1 MADVDIKAR
10 VSVDTGNAAQQIG
23 NTKKAV
29 AGLGDEVKKA
39 GGGSFDKLKGSLA
52 GVGPAAM
59 EAAKGSGML
68 NAALNVLKANP
79 IVLVVTTLAALIIGL
94 FSHFKKMEGVSDSL
108 GKAWGALSGVFN
120 TFLNKILTPLIEG
133 FTKIVELLTSGVIWV
148 LEKVGIASEGAA
160 EKFGQITEALD
171 DLEDAERNQAIALAE
186 SNRKLQEARE
196 IAGDA
201 NVPIRE
207 RIEALKLAAK
217 IEKEELDKVVEYNR
231 LKAQLTMESIAM
243 ELGARKELI
252 ALIQEGS
259 LESLKAARMELMAM
273 QNVDK
278 EKLSQIDAMII
289 AAEDAAAK
297 RAKIG
302 KKTESQITSM
312 EKEEQQKRAAQHEEY
327 LRKRNEREEKAE
339 QARLA
344 KWDEIQKNH
353 QARQRQYDDLDKL
366 VEEKK
371 KEDHKK
377 SLEVNIGNL
386 HKIADARIKTSAD
399 ATKKELEDAAS
410 KAAYEKMTDDQ
421 RVGSLQAV
429 GNATQALG
437 QIVGQQTAAGKALG
451 IATAT
456 INTYQGVTEAL
467 KQKSVLPSP
476 FDVIAK
482 IANVATIVASGI
494 GAVRNIMRVN
504 VPGGGG
510 GGGGSVPSGNLTAAA
525 PLAPAI
531 ASTALNA
538 SSIQA
543 VGNAASGGTARAFVL
558 ESDIAN
564 NRERIER
571 INRAARI

>member
-29 AGLGDEVKKA
+29 QGLGEEVKKA
-39 GGGSFDKLKGSLA
+39 GGGNFDKLKGSLA

-59 EAAKGSGML
+59 DAAKGSGML
-68 NAALNVLKANP
+68 NMALNVLKANP
-79 IVLVVTTLAALIIGL
+79 IVLVVTTLAGILIGL
-94 FSHFKKMEGVSDSL
+94 FSQFKKMEGVSDSL
-108 GKAWGALSGVFN
+108 GKAWGALSGVFS
-120 TFLNKILTPLIEG
+120 TFINKILTPLIEG
-133 FTKIVELLTSGVIWV
+133 FVKIVELLTSGVIWV
-148 LEKVGIASEGAA
+148 LEKTGIATEGAA
-160 EKFGQITEALD
+160 EKFGQLTEALD
-171 DLEDAERNQAIALAE
+171 DLEDAEKNNAIALAE

-196 IAGDA
+196 IAADA
-201 NVPIRE
+201 NLPIRE
-207 RIEALKLAAK
+207 RIKALREAAR

-243 ELGARKELI
+243 ELGARSELI
-252 ALIQEGS
+252 AKIQEGS
-259 LESLKAARMELMAM
+259 LESLKAARMELMSM

-278 EKLSQIDAMII
+278 EKLAQIDSMII

-302 KKTESQITSM
+302 KKTEREITGL
-312 EKEEQQKRAAQHEEY
+312 EKEEQDKRKAQHDAY
-327 LRKRNEREEKAE
+327 LREKAE
-339 QARLA
+339 REARMEQARIEKIENIEKAHTLRHQQILNERKQWEKDKEKEQFDTSTKGLQDLA
-344 KWDEIQKNH
+344 SKRIEES
-353 QARQRQYDDLDKL
+353 ARAT
-366 VEEKK
+366 
-371 KEDHKK
+371 KEQMD
-377 SLEVNIGNL
+377 
-386 HKIADARIKTSAD
+386 D
-399 ATKKELEDAAS
+399 ATEL
-410 KAAYEKMTDDQ
+410 AAYEKMMNDQ
-421 RVGSLQAV
+421 RAGSIQAV
-429 GNATQALG
+429 GQATQALG
-437 QIVGQQTAAGKALG
+437 QIVGQQTVAGKALG

-494 GAVRNIMRVN
+494 SAVRNIARVQ
-504 VPGGGG
+504 VPGGAG
-510 GGGGSVPSGNLTAAA
+510 GGGGSVPSSALTAAA
-525 PLAPAI
+525 PIAPTI
-531 ASTALNA
+531 AGTALSA

-543 VGNAASGGTARAFVL
+543 VGNAAAGGTARAFVL

>member
-59 EAAKGSGML
+59 DAAKGSGML

-259 LESLKAARMELMAM
+259 LESLKAARLELMAM

-312 EKEEQQKRAAQHEEY
+312 EKEEQDKRKAQHEAY
-327 LRKRNEREEKAE
+327 LRNKAETQARLE
-339 QARLA
+339 QARVERAEEIEKAHTLRHQQILNERKQWEKADQKEKFDTTTKGLQDLA
-344 KWDEIQKNH
+344 DKRIEES
-353 QARQRQYDDLDKL
+353 ARATQSQIDDA
-366 VEEKK
+366 
-371 KEDHKK
+371 
-377 SLEVNIGNL
+377 N
-386 HKIADARIKTSAD
+386 
-399 ATKKELEDAAS
+399 EL
-410 KAAYEKMTDDQ
+410 AAYDKMINDQ
-421 RVGSLQAV
+421 RVGSIQAV

-476 FDVIAK
+476 FDVVAK

-510 GGGGSVPSGNLTAAA
+510 GGSSAAPSAALTSAA
-525 PLAPAI
+525 PLAPAL
-531 ASTALNA
+531 ASTSLNA

-571 INRAARI
+571 LNRAARI

>member
-10 VSVDTGNAAQQIG
+10 VSVDTGNATQQIG

-59 EAAKGSGML
+59 DAAKGSGML

-108 GKAWGALSGVFN
+108 GKAWGALSGVFS
-120 TFLNKILTPLIEG
+120 TFMNKILTPLIEG

-243 ELGARKELI
+243 ELGARQELI
-252 ALIQEGS
+252 AMIQEGS
-259 LESLKAARMELMAM
+259 LESLKAARLELMAM

-302 KKTESQITSM
+302 KKTESQITSL
-312 EKEEQQKRAAQHEEY
+312 EKEEQDKRKAQHQEY
-327 LRKRNEREEKAE
+327 LR
-339 QARLA
+339 
-344 KWDEIQKNH
+344 D
-353 QARQRQYDDLDKL
+353 
-366 VEEKK
+366 
-371 KEDHKK
+371 
-377 SLEVNIGNL
+377 
-386 HKIADARIKTSAD
+386 
-399 ATKKELEDAAS
+399 
-410 KAAYEKMTDDQ
+410 KAAYEQRMEQARIDKIEAAEKAHTLRHQQILNERKQWEKADQ
-421 RVGSLQAV
+421 KEKFDTTTANLQALTDAKIRNTALEV
-429 GNATQALG
+429 ANEQQAADSARLMSQLKVDAKQKELE
-437 QIVGQQTAAGKALG
+437 QIANLANVSSDIAGQQTAIGKTFAVASTGISTYLSAQQAYNSQFLPIPDPSSPIRGAIAAAAAIGSGLARLKAIMKIQVPGKASSG
-451 IATAT
+451 
-456 INTYQGVTEAL
+456 
-467 KQKSVLPSP
+467 
-476 FDVIAK
+476 
-482 IANVATIVASGI
+482 ASGSI
-494 GAVRNIMRVN
+494 
-504 VPGGGG
+504 P
-510 GGGGSVPSGNLTAAA
+510 TAES
-525 PLAPAI
+525 PLSPTPLQTRT
-531 ASTALNA
+531 SLSA